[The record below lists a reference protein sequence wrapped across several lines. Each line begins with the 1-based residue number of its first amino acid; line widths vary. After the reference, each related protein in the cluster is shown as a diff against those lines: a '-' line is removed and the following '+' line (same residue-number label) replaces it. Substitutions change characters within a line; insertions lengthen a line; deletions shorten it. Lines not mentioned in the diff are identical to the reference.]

1 MSKFTVAC
9 IVLAIFCFLG
19 GFIQGL
25 NGSRITQSVRAVI
38 NVLSSVL
45 FIASVVIAI
54 LSKEY
59 LGILWL
65 FAIYCVCGG
74 IGMYAGQSLW
84 R

>member
-1 MSKFTVAC
+1 MSKFTIAC
-9 IVLAIFCFLG
+9 IVLAAFCFIG

-25 NGSRITQSVRAVI
+25 NGSRITRNVRAAITTASGIV
-38 NVLSSVL
+38 
-45 FIASVVIAI
+45 FICSIIIAI

-59 LGILWL
+59 LGIVWL

-74 IGMYAGQSLW
+74 IGMYVGQSLW